1 MSAWLWSAAVVLG
14 VFALGWYVGMAMC
27 RAYSRRQ
34 IDALLVRRLAELGV
48 APEAITRAMRAG
60 QVDAA
65 ALRYSRRRG
74 RAAYADMFLFGE
86 EVTLVSV
93 DRAYL
98 DRVVAALKHCRPQI
112 ERRMREFREVA
123 TVEKE
128 EPHHG

>member
-1 MSAWLWSAAVVLG
+1 MSAWLWSVAVVLG

-34 IDALLVRRLAELGV
+34 LDALLLQRMAELGV
-48 APEAITRAMRAG
+48 APEAITRALRAG

-65 ALRYSRRRG
+65 ALRFSRRRG
-74 RAAYADMFLFGE
+74 RAAYADMFIFGE
-86 EVTLVSV
+86 EVTLVAV
-93 DRAYL
+93 DKAYL
-98 DRVVAALKHCRPQI
+98 DRVVEAVHAYRPQI

-128 EPHHG
+128 EPRHG